1 MKRLLIL
8 GCALVLALALG
19 GQAGAAGVK
28 LNYYKATVS
37 QDVYRD
43 LLAKGTDIAAATD
56 VAAGVRLELVLTP
69 SQVSAL
75 KKQGVNVSLLRNSK
89 GQTARQAA
97 AAQLSSGF
105 NVWRDYDG
113 ADGLRAYL
121 YDLARRNPQLA
132 KLEVLGHT
140 GQGREIIALKMTQG
154 AREVPDGSRPAVLYT
169 SAQHAREWISPEIN
183 RRLLAYF
190 ITQWRA
196 NNKEIKDL
204 LKENEFWFVLV
215 ANPDG
220 YQYTF
225 SSPDTRLWRKNLRDN
240 NGNGTTEV
248 GDGVD
253 PNRNYPEHWNYDNEG
268 SSGVASSDTYR
279 GPAQ

>member
-1 MKRLLIL
+1 M
-8 GCALVLALALG
+8 
-19 GQAGAAGVK
+19 
-28 LNYYKATVS
+28 
-37 QDVYRD
+37 
-43 LLAKGTDIAAATD
+43 
-56 VAAGVRLELVLTP
+56 
-69 SQVSAL
+69 SAL
-75 KKQGVNVSLLRNSK
+75 KQQEVNVSLLRNSK

-113 ADGLRAYL
+113 SDRLRAYL
-121 YDLARRNPQLA
+121 YDVARRNPQLT
-132 KLEVLGHT
+132 KLEVIGHT

-190 ITQWRA
+190 IAQWRA
-196 NNKEIKDL
+196 NNKPIRT

-220 YQYTF
+220 YQYVLD
-225 SSPDTRLWRKNLRDN
+225 PDTRL
-240 NGNGTTEV
+240 
-248 GDGVD
+248 
-253 PNRNYPEHWNYDNEG
+253 
-268 SSGVASSDTYR
+268 
-279 GPAQ
+279 